1 MKYKWKIKEKPENFI
16 VVEKAYFPKN
26 DGEFFLYLLVKR
38 NLNTLDI
45 ARKLSLDYAGL
56 KDKNAI
62 TFQYVSSKIDYGDI
76 KIEKYK
82 NAFFI
87 LKKLR
92 TIKRKIKIGQ
102 LEGNFF
108 DIKLSESICN
118 ISETFINYFDTQR
131 IKQFN
136 ITKGRKLLLQSKKL
150 SKKENF
156 FVDAYL
162 SYLWNKSF
170 ELFLR
175 ENFKG
180 LFLEDQGEKFFIP
193 QNLITDIMPKFWA
206 TLGYK
211 VKMEESKE
219 YYEEILRKEGFTFPE
234 LLQILKNKKI
244 KGDYRRTYE
253 KATHIKIY
261 NSRIYFFLKKG
272 AYATMYLKHLYTK
285 NCIL

>member
-1 MKYKWKIKEKPENFI
+1 MKYKWKIKEKPEDFI

-26 DGEFFLYLLVKR
+26 DGEYYLYLLVKR

-45 ARKLSLDYAGL
+45 AHKLNLDYAGL

-62 TFQYVSSKIDYGDI
+62 TFQYVSSKVDYGDI

-82 NAFFI
+82 NTFFI
-87 LKKLR
+87 LKKLGS
-92 TIKRKIKIGQ
+92 IKRKVKIGQ

-108 DIKLSESICN
+108 DIKLPEAICN
-118 ISETFINYFDTQR
+118 ISEIFINYFDTQR

-136 ITKGRKLLLQSKKL
+136 ISKGKKLLLQNKKL

-175 ENFKG
+175 EKFNG
-180 LFLEDQGEKFFIP
+180 LFLEEQREKFFIP
-193 QNLITDIMPKFWA
+193 KDLVIDTIPKFW
-206 TLGYK
+206 TILGYK

-219 YYEEILRKEGFTFPE
+219 YYEEILKKEGFSLIEF
-234 LLQILKNKKI
+234 LQILKDKKI

-253 KATHIKIY
+253 KATDIKIY
-261 NSRIYFFLKKG
+261 GSRVCFFLKKG